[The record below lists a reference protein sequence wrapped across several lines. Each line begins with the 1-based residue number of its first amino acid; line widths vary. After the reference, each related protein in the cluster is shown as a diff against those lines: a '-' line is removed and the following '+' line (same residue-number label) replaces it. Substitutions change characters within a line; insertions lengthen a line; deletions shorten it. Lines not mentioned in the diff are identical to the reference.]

1 MCPAPVNSRTVLAC
15 EPFHEILGCGL
26 TQIIISSSG
35 SGSGSGGGSG
45 SGSSS
50 SSSSSSI
57 IIIVFSYRQTPQG
70 SES

>member
-15 EPFHEILGCGL
+15 EPFNEILACGL
-26 TQIIISSSG
+26 TQIIIS
-35 SGSGSGGGSG
+35 GGGG
-45 SGSSS
+45 GGGGGG
-50 SSSSSSI
+50 SSSSSI